1 MSEMSIGDFKAKASE
16 ILRKVETDKE
26 AVTITR
32 RGKPVARIVPLDEA
46 TPAQG
51 DDLGMEAL
59 GSLFGQMT
67 KMMESLG
74 GTGKV
79 EVTTT
84 PTTPAAKPQSRRRK
98 E

>member
-1 MSEMSIGDFKAKASE
+1 MSEISIGEFKAKASE

-32 RGKPVARIVPLDEA
+32 RGKAVARLVPLDET
-46 TPAQG
+46 TPVQG
-51 DDLGMEAL
+51 DDLGMEAF

-74 GTGKV
+74 GAVKV
-79 EVTTT
+79 EVTKT
-84 PTTPAAKPQSRRRK
+84 PTTPAAKPQS
-98 E
+98 